1 MFLLAA
7 FLTLVFASQES
18 SCPDACAN
26 TISSA
31 TYDEICGENS
41 EGLPAPCQALDGL
54 NCISET
60 MAKCLDTSGT
70 CPTDCA
76 NAISSASTDA
86 VCGDNSDLPSPCTGM
101 DGLNCMSETMA
112 KCLSGGGS
120 TSGESSCPSGCAN
133 AITSASTETVC
144 GDDSEMPSPCTGLDG
159 LNCLGEVM
167 TKCMSSGGDGEGC
180 PSTCANAIA
189 SASTDDICG
198 DDDELPSGCTG
209 LDGLSCLA
217 EVFTKCMGGDGGSCT
232 ESACQTIPDG
242 CEQPTT
248 CAEWYSSTQ
257 PGGACADI
265 CDCLKYEEQSNL
277 MCLSD
282 GTELPKD
289 SNTACTSNSGCTSTE
304 FCHMDDQE
312 CKNCQTSLCMDES
325 GATQAACIE
334 RCGDQDGC
342 SAGSCGDSCENTPV
356 TCEALATASN
366 GCART
371 CPQCVID
378 IYNDLLGC
386 TGAAAVTAGGDGSS
400 ASVLSIFMGALL
412 AFYQF

>member
-7 FLTLVFASQES
+7 FLTLVSASQES

-31 TYDEICGENS
+31 TYDEICAEDS
-41 EGLPAPCQALDGL
+41 REGLPAPCQALDGL
-54 NCISET
+54 NCISEV

-76 NAISSASTDA
+76 NAISSASTDT

-112 KCLSGGGS
+112 KCMSGGGS
-120 TSGESSCPSGCAN
+120 TSGESSCPSNCAS

-144 GDDSEMPSPCTGLDG
+144 GDNSELPSPCTGLDG

-167 TKCMSSGGDGEGC
+167 TKCMSSGGDG
-180 PSTCANAIA
+180 
-189 SASTDDICG
+189 D
-198 DDDELPSGCTG
+198 SGAT
-209 LDGLSCLA
+209 
-217 EVFTKCMGGDGGSCT
+217 CT

-277 MCLSD
+277 MCKSD
-282 GTELPKD
+282 GTELPQD

-356 TCEALATASN
+356 TCEALATAAN
-366 GCART
+366 GCARS
-371 CPQCVID
+371 CPQCAID
-378 IYNDLLGC
+378 MWNDLLGC